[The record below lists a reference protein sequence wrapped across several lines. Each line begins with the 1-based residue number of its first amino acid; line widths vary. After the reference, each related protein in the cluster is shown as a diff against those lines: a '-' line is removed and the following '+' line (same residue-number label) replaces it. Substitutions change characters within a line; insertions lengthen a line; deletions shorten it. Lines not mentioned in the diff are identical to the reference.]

1 MCLTEPH
8 CGTDLRLM
16 KTRASRSLTVAGASA
31 AQIFIS
37 GGDQDLTE
45 NVIHLVLAKVPG
57 EDGRI
62 HDDLSTVRLFLVPS
76 VWWTR

>member
-1 MCLTEPH
+1 
-8 CGTDLRLM
+8 M
-16 KTRASRSLTVAGASA
+16 KTRAVPQPDGSWRLSGTK
-31 AQIFIS
+31 IFIS

-62 HDDLSTVRLFLVPS
+62 HDDLSTVRPLPG
-76 VWWTR
+76 TQACGGPR